1 MRKTLLAAMLV
12 SVVASSAMAQTHQ
25 AVAPRASGT
34 GTSSHT
40 ITYKERTQYEF
51 DADEVEGSVVHPDV
65 DLITG
70 RLKSHHQS
78 LVRPRSSFQSE
89 LLQSVDSL

>member
-12 SVVASSAMAQTHQ
+12 LVAATSAMAQTQ
-25 AVAPRASGT
+25 DRVVPRTSGVD
-34 GTSSHT
+34 TSTHT

-51 DADEVEGSVVHPDV
+51 DADEVEGSVLQPDV

-70 RLKSHHQS
+70 RLKANHQS
-78 LVRPRSSFQSE
+78 LVRPRSSFQPE